1 MYCRLIVHLDTPG
14 HGSKVN
20 IESWLGIV
28 GRKGCQKWSEN
39 DSLLSRHGES
49 NDALGT
55 RGYETITMQNDSLC
69 GPICLVSCL
78 LGKVSFLRSW
88 NFENRVS

>member
-1 MYCRLIVHLDTPG
+1 MPG
-14 HGSKVN
+14 HAWACLGKFN
-20 IESWLGIV
+20 IESWLSSV

-39 DSLLSRHGES
+39 DSLHWLSRHSES

-69 GPICLVSCL
+69 GPIGLVSYL
-78 LGKVSFLRSW
+78 FLGKVSFFKKLQ
-88 NFENRVS
+88 F

>member
-1 MYCRLIVHLDTPG
+1 MKDLFLKNWVAEGAACDVNDFTG

-20 IESWLGIV
+20 IESWLSLV

-39 DSLLSRHGES
+39 DSLHWLSRHGES

-69 GPICLVSCL
+69 EPIC
-78 LGKVSFLRSW
+78 
-88 NFENRVS
+88 

>member
-1 MYCRLIVHLDTPG
+1 MDTPG

-20 IESWLGIV
+20 IESWLSLV

-39 DSLLSRHGES
+39 DSLHWLSRHGES

-69 GPICLVSCL
+69 GQIYLGSYL
-78 LGKVSFLRSW
+78 LGKVNFFLRSW
-88 NFENRVS
+88 NFESRLS